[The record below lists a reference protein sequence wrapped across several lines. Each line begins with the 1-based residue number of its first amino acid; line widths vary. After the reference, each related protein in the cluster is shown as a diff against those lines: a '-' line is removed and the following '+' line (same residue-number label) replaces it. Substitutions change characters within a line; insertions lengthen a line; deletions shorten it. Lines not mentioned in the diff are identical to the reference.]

1 MIPQRLSLIL
11 IGFALAGCGTSVSQA
26 GADNAPVP
34 APQTL
39 EHAEAVWD
47 SHATERYQVTVQ
59 QTCFCP
65 EDMRQPIR
73 VTVSAGEVVTAE
85 GLEQPLQNRNLLDNQ
100 RLTVAGLFLFIEQSA
115 AKDPHRL
122 EVVYD
127 ARYGF
132 PRRIDYDGHEMI
144 ADDEFQYELSDFRAG
159 GAD

>member
-1 MIPQRLSLIL
+1 MIPQRLSLLL

-26 GADNAPVP
+26 GAESAPVP
-34 APQTL
+34 VPETL
-39 EHAEAVWD
+39 EHAESVWD
-47 SHATERYQVTVQ
+47 SHAIERYQVTVQ

-65 EDMRQPIR
+65 EDLRQPIR
-73 VTVSAGEVVTAE
+73 VTVSADEVVKSE

-144 ADDEFQYELSDFRAG
+144 ADDSFQYELSGFRAG
-159 GAD
+159 GTD